1 MNFGLALASQKIPG
15 ISFNLVKI
23 NNNHEPESAEQA
35 LLIYS
40 KLFMPERKLDET
52 IARLKPLLNNP
63 DLENNVAKAAE
74 KNLFPK
80 SKDTMVNEDAN
91 IMGFDMQNQ
100 NGKKML
106 LNGVNGQKPIANPM
120 LAQVV
125 GVIIGSPEFQRK

>member
-1 MNFGLALASQKIPG
+1 MKTNLIKHIAVFTSGGDSPGMNAALYAI
-15 ISFNLVKI
+15 
-23 NNNHEPESAEQA
+23 
-35 LLIYS
+35 
-40 KLFMPERKLDET
+40 
-52 IARLKPLLNNP
+52 
-63 DLENNVAKAAE
+63 AKAAE

-106 LNGVNGQKPIANPM
+106 LNGVNGHKPVANPM